1 MACRDE
7 HQLRRRYARKNEI
20 FAVAQFASF
29 STISAHSGRPDS
41 TDTVEKLEFWSR
53 SQFRRALAAS
63 MEISLGARLRDRLCY
78 V

>member
-29 STISAHSGRPDS
+29 STIS
-41 TDTVEKLEFWSR
+41 TCSR
-53 SQFRRALAAS
+53 HYESH
-63 MEISLGARLRDRLCY
+63 
-78 V
+78 